1 MEMEIWE
8 RGVLK
13 HQKMTSP
20 ATSYSPALYTHKQ
33 HSLCFYLNLPNG
45 LRSSPPYIYFMSFM
59 GSGKKL
65 LIVGYLQKEKTY
77 VRIYSA
83 ALQSWRELLLKQS
96 NTALFEKDLELLVIA
111 NATVFSQTEPS
122 FSLYTRTMH
131 AIPA

>member
-1 MEMEIWE
+1 MEMKIWE

-20 ATSYSPALYTHKQ
+20 AT
-33 HSLCFYLNLPNG
+33 NLPNSV
-45 LRSSPPYIYFMSFM
+45 RSSPPYIYFMSFM

-65 LIVGYLQKEKTY
+65 LIVGYLLKEKTY

-83 ALQSWRELLLKQS
+83 VLQSWRELLLKQS
-96 NTALFEKDLELLVIA
+96 NTALFEEDLELLVIA
-111 NATVFSQTEPS
+111 NATVFSQTEAS

-131 AIPA
+131 AIPD

>member
-1 MEMEIWE
+1 MGKRRFKASENDYS
-8 RGVLK
+8 GHYL
-13 HQKMTSP
+13 QSP
-20 ATSYSPALYTHKQ
+20 LLTHKQ

-59 GSGKKL
+59 GSEKKL

-96 NTALFEKDLELLVIA
+96 HTALFEKD
-111 NATVFSQTEPS
+111 
-122 FSLYTRTMH
+122 
-131 AIPA
+131 